1 MKVILGLFGDTIM
14 SSFIGN
20 LNTVRYESLSSSNN
34 VNGKL
39 YVPVNKSALLYSH
52 FEHVSGVAA
61 KSNQNGVSISKL
73 RILNSLIDRV
83 SAINNEKSPVIEQI
97 DSVKTEKMIAVYQ
110 KQMQA
115 AMKNTYALSGAR
127 PVPGEL
133 FSFQI

>member
-1 MKVILGLFGDTIM
+1 M
-14 SSFIGN
+14 SSFIGS
-20 LNTVRYESLSSSNN
+20 LNTIKYESLSSSNN
-34 VNGKL
+34 SSGKL

-61 KSNQNGVSISKL
+61 KANQNGVSISRL

-83 SAINNEKSPVIEQI
+83 SAINNQKSEPINSI
-97 DSVKTEKMIAVYQ
+97 DSNQAEKMIAVYQ
-110 KQMQA
+110 KQMES
-115 AMKNTYALSGAR
+115 AMKNSYALSGAR